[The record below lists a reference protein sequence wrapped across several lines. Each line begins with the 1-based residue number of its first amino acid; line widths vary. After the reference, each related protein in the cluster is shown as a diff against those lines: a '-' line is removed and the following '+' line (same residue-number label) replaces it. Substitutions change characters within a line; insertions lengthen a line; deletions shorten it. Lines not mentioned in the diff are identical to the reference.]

1 MEADRQSARLNTGRR
16 FGCDM
21 KMQNAE
27 CRMQNG
33 WTKLSFCIL
42 FAFCILH
49 PAFAT
54 VSAQA
59 PADGPAVVIPFDNP
73 AQDPRLAWLREGAAI
88 LLTDALAAIGVAVVE
103 REERLQ
109 AFDRL
114 QLPANAALSRAS
126 TIRVGHALSAAS
138 VITGTV
144 QMQGDQLVIRTRTVR
159 LDTGRLLPEV
169 EASGALPD
177 MFGVFA
183 TLAQR
188 IRGGP
193 GTVTVNDRL
202 APSPQVFELYVKGLV
217 AETPPTQ
224 VTFLEQAL
232 QAAPKFDRVRLAL
245 WDVHSEAS
253 AHQRALDVISEVSA
267 TSRLYRESR
276 FRRSLSLMQ
285 LKRFDDALQTL

>member
-1 MEADRQSARLNTGRR
+1 MEADRQGAWLSTGRR
-16 FGCDM
+16 AGRHM
-21 KMQNAE
+21 RMQKAE
-27 CRMQNG
+27 CRMQKG
-33 WTKLSFCIL
+33 KPRLRLVCLLS
-42 FAFCILH
+42 AFCILH
-49 PAFAT
+49 SAFAN

-59 PADGPAVVIPFDNP
+59 PADGPALVIPFDDP

-114 QLPANAALSRAS
+114 QLPTNAALSRAS

-144 QMQGDQLVIRTRTVR
+144 QMQGDLLVIRTRTVR

-217 AETPPTQ
+217 AETPATAL
-224 VTFLEQAL
+224 TFLEQASK
-232 QAAPKFDRVRLAL
+232 AAPKYDRVRLAL
-245 WDVHSEAS
+245 WDLHSEAS
-253 AHQRALDVISEVSA
+253 EHQKALDVISGVSA
-267 TSRLYRESR
+267 ESKLYRDSR
-276 FRRSLSLMQ
+276 FRRSLSLMH
-285 LKRFDDALQTL
+285 L

>member
-1 MEADRQSARLNTGRR
+1 M
-16 FGCDM
+16 
-21 KMQNAE
+21 
-27 CRMQNG
+27 
-33 WTKLSFCIL
+33 
-42 FAFCILH
+42 
-49 PAFAT
+49 
-54 VSAQA
+54 

-144 QMQGDQLVIRTRTVR
+144 QMQGDLLVIRTRTVR

-169 EASGALPD
+169 EAGGALPD

-188 IRGGP
+188 IR
-193 GTVTVNDRL
+193 
-202 APSPQVFELYVKGLV
+202 
-217 AETPPTQ
+217 
-224 VTFLEQAL
+224 
-232 QAAPKFDRVRLAL
+232 
-245 WDVHSEAS
+245 
-253 AHQRALDVISEVSA
+253 
-267 TSRLYRESR
+267 
-276 FRRSLSLMQ
+276 
-285 LKRFDDALQTL
+285 